1 MKVFIYDNKEK
12 DCGGQYLK
20 ELKYLLNKSDIEY
33 EQLTDDQLELDKTA
47 DALFTLG
54 GDGTILWLVEF
65 ANRNSIPIIG
75 INVGKVGFLTEFERL
90 EMESAVKLFKAGELE
105 KDERL
110 TLEISIDGKSTLALN
125 DAYIQRNYSE
135 EIGCMTIDVKVSV
148 DEKSVE
154 NFKGDG
160 VVVSSPTGSTAY
172 SLAVG
177 GSILTPNVQA
187 LCVTPIAA
195 HALGLRPLVISANS
209 KCELLVVGKT
219 HGTLFADGRRICEVC
234 AGDNVLVKKSK
245 HVTTFLR
252 KKGYNFYKILSLK
265 IKDGFQG

>member
-20 ELKYLLNKSDIEY
+20 ELKSLLSKAGIEY
-33 EQLTDDQLELDKTA
+33 EQLTDDQLELNKTA

-54 GDGTILWLVEF
+54 GDGTILWLIEF

-90 EMESAVKLFKAGELE
+90 EMATAVELFKAGELE
-105 KDERL
+105 RDERL
-110 TLEISIDGKSTLALN
+110 TLEISINGKSTLALN

-135 EIGCMTIDVKVSV
+135 EIGCMTIDVNVIIDDKP
-148 DEKSVE
+148 VE
-154 NFKGDG
+154 NLKGDG
-160 VVVSSPTGSTAY
+160 VIVSSPTGSTAY

-177 GSILTPNVQA
+177 GSILSPNVQA

-195 HALGLRPLVISANS
+195 HALGLRPLVISVDS
-209 KCELLVVGKT
+209 ECKLSVVGKT
-219 HGTLFADGRRICEVC
+219 HGALFADGRRLCEVC
-234 AGDNVLVKKSK
+234 AGDDILVKKSK
-245 HVTTFLR
+245 YVTTFLR

>member
-20 ELKYLLNKSDIEY
+20 ELVSLLVKFDIDY
-33 EQLTDDQLELDKTA
+33 ELLTDDQLVMDKTA

-90 EMESAVKLFKAGELE
+90 DMLEAVTLFKNGKLQ

-110 TLEISIDGKSTLALN
+110 TLEINVDGKRYLALN
-125 DAYIQRNYSE
+125 DAYIQRNYCE
-135 EIGCMTIDVKVSV
+135 EIGCMTMEICV
-148 DEKSVE
+148 DINDKPVE

-177 GSILTPNVQA
+177 GAILSPDVQA

-195 HALGLRPLVISANS
+195 HALGLRSIVFSSDA
-209 KCELLVVGKT
+209 KCNLSIVGKNN
-219 HGTLFADGRRICEVC
+219 GTLFADGRKLCKVC
-234 AGDNVLVKKSK
+234 PQTVITVEKSK
-245 HVTTFLR
+245 YVTTFLR
-252 KKGYNFYKILSLK
+252 KDTYNFYKILSVK